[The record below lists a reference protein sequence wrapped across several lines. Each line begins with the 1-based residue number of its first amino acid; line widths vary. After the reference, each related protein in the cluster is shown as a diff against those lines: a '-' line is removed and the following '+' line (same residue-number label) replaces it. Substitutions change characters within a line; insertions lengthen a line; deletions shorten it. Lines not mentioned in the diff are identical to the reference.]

1 MDLPVS
7 NAISDVGR
15 NAGTGRDDRTVSDHA
30 DTIKKHVRIYI
41 GVFAALMVLTVV
53 TVAASRL
60 DAGVATT
67 IVIAMTIATVKGSL
81 VGSFFMHLAWEKRS
95 IYALLLVA
103 AAFLI
108 AMIGL
113 FLWHYYEPINGT
125 VTAPM
130 QPAIAHEQTTEGH

>member
-1 MDLPVS
+1 M
-7 NAISDVGR
+7 N
-15 NAGTGRDDRTVSDHA
+15 DHA
-30 DTIKKHVRIYI
+30 DTIEKHVRIYI
-41 GVFAALMVLTVV
+41 GVFAALMVLTAV

-81 VGSFFMHLAWEKRS
+81 VASFFMHLAWEKRS

-113 FLWHYYEPINGT
+113 FLWHYYEPLNGT

>member
-1 MDLPVS
+1 M
-7 NAISDVGR
+7 
-15 NAGTGRDDRTVSDHA
+15 SDHA
-30 DTIKKHVRIYI
+30 ETIQKHVRLYI

-60 DAGVATT
+60 NAGVVTT
-67 IVIAMTIATVKGSL
+67 IVVAMIIATVKGSL
-81 VGSFFMHLAWEKRS
+81 VASFFMHLAWEKRS

-103 AAFLI
+103 AAFLV

-125 VTAPM
+125 VIAPM
-130 QPAIAHEQTTEGH
+130 QSAIAHEPTTGRH